1 MVSMLYFEFLQVFF
15 LFQTF
20 YYNFYLIY
28 PLQTYYRHQLIT
40 SFLYTPYLKVMEYY
54 KNVPLHH
61 NLQYILQDLQLTIT
75 ETNEQSL
82 ALQFMITFNGKTYI
96 REFVVDNPKWYQ
108 EKAGD
113 YQDYNSQITFDPATP
128 LKASEAITL
137 SKLQPD
143 AAPIRY
149 LVEGYLV
156 ELTHA
161 SEDIATFNI
170 SDDGEDKNTLHCDN
184 ISWLE
189 ENTSEDLHS
198 GDKLVLLGQ
207 FTYDNYVT
215 TMQGDIYQHTPTT
228 HMPIIS
234 LDISIDEMQAIFT
247 WESEAPY
254 YQIRITNQKGKIL
267 AETISDKKTITAK
280 MPNTNKHTFYLRP
293 MLADKTHFAGAAEV
307 RDFKAGISTSI
318 GTVNADCQY
327 IIYDLMG
334 NKLGTNNN
342 KPSLPQGV
350 YMLVGTDTKKIFIP

>member
-1 MVSMLYFEFLQVFF
+1 
-15 LFQTF
+15 
-20 YYNFYLIY
+20 
-28 PLQTYYRHQLIT
+28 
-40 SFLYTPYLKVMEYY
+40 
-54 KNVPLHH
+54 
-61 NLQYILQDLQLTIT
+61 
-75 ETNEQSL
+75 
-82 ALQFMITFNGKTYI
+82 
-96 REFVVDNPKWYQ
+96 
-108 EKAGD
+108 
-113 YQDYNSQITFDPATP
+113 
-128 LKASEAITL
+128 
-137 SKLQPD
+137 
-143 AAPIRY
+143 
-149 LVEGYLV
+149 
-156 ELTHA
+156 
-161 SEDIATFNI
+161 
-170 SDDGEDKNTLHCDN
+170 
-184 ISWLE
+184 
-189 ENTSEDLHS
+189 
-198 GDKLVLLGQ
+198 
-207 FTYDNYVT
+207 
-215 TMQGDIYQHTPTT
+215 MQGDIYQHTPTT
-228 HMPIIS
+228 YMPIIS